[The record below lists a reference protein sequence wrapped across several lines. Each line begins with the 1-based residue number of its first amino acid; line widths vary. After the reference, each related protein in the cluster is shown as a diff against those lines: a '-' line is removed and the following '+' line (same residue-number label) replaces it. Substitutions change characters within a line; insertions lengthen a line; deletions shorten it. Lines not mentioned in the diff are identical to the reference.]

1 MLVVSRVTVYHGI
14 SSLIVPPE
22 LADLPIAFGVLGISF
37 VLEGGTLF
45 MAFRYRLDT
54 RTTRTPSICAVGVFT
69 PRA

>member
-37 VLEGGTLF
+37 MLEGGTLF
-45 MAFRYRLDT
+45 MAFRYPLIHAS
-54 RTTRTPSICAVGVFT
+54 PSICTVGVFT
-69 PRA
+69 PGV